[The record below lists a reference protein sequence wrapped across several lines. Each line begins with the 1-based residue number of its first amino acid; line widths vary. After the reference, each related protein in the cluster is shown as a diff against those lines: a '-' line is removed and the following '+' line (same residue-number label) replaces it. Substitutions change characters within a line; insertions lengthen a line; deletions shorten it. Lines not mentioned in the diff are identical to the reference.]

1 MFSHTYQ
8 YVSFDIFSRFN
19 KCSNR
24 RFIIHTRLNEYM
36 ATNIVLKSNSFMDD
50 LSVFTYLYI
59 ICNQR
64 FALAVSRNLLYKYM

>member
-8 YVSFDIFSRFN
+8 YVKRN
-19 KCSNR
+19 NR
-24 RFIIHTRLNEYM
+24 LFIIYTRLNEYM
-36 ATNIVLKSNSFMDD
+36 ATNIVLKSNSFMVY
-50 LSVFTYLYI
+50 LSVFNYLYI